1 MRIESKWTSDI
12 IGDYETLFLEMPLS
26 QCEVREQHIFHY
38 ILHFQHFFTQRQ
50 INNLETVRLRPNQ
63 QSYFPS
69 ASDMC
74 YFLNWYQYMR
84 YYDAYEPCEFAS
96 VEEFVVQSH
105 DNEHFGTP
113 NHDTYYRYYWDK
125 VEEYSLFQ
133 YDRLIHKM
141 PVYMSYMT
149 RALTRLQNKGS
160 FSLWRDLPNESQ
172 KVSLNSKIG

>member
-1 MRIESKWTSDI
+1 
-12 IGDYETLFLEMPLS
+12 
-26 QCEVREQHIFHY
+26 
-38 ILHFQHFFTQRQ
+38 
-50 INNLETVRLRPNQ
+50 
-63 QSYFPS
+63 
-69 ASDMC
+69 MC

-113 NHDTYYRYYWDK
+113 NHDTYYLYYWDK

-172 KVSLNSKIG
+172 KVSLKNKIG